1 MQAGPFAQQL
11 GGPPAQPCFLALVC
25 DAALLMHS
33 TTCSAA
39 RAAAH
44 SSLSPLLF
52 DATLQAVQSEPL
64 PKLVEGEFLD
74 IKEVELHQV
83 GGT

>member
-1 MQAGPFAQQL
+1 
-11 GGPPAQPCFLALVC
+11 
-25 DAALLMHS
+25 MHS